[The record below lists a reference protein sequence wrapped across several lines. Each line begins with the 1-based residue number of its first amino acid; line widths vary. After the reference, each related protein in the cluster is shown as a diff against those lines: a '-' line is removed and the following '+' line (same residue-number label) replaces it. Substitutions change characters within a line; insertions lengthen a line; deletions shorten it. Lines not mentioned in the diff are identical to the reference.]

1 MPKLEQQIF
10 NGDQA
15 ISQIGPEEVRFE
27 LDCFVLGDLALLV
40 PDLGGDALGQRHHRL
55 GHVDQHIEVLE
66 GLRDVGL
73 VCLVLL
79 GHVLLDSCDSCPHLL
94 LHRNL

>member
-27 LDCFVLGDLALLV
+27 LDRLVLGDLALLV

-79 GHVLLDSCDSCPHLL
+79 GHVLLDSSDSCPHLL